1 MTALPIASNLPSVM
15 YAPLV
20 ILLAAYAI
28 VAILTARAR
37 GHDDR
42 PKTERFGAIGFALV
56 LAAAVWALVLLLS
69 ALVSYPNRIYDMLV
83 IVVVIVVFFALL
95 LLVFFALTELL
106 PRALRRRG
114 DR

>member
-1 MTALPIASNLPSVM
+1 VSVLPIAANLPSVM

-28 VAILTARAR
+28 AAILTGRAR

-42 PKTERFGAIGFALV
+42 KNTERFGAIGFALV
-56 LAAAVWALVLLLS
+56 LAAAVWSVVLLLS
-69 ALVSYPNRIYDMLV
+69 AVVSYPNRIYDMLV

-95 LLVFFALTELL
+95 LLAFFALTELI